1 MFSKDISSV
10 NKTQFKYVC
19 IYSGVWKNRSAFV
32 AVKNF
37 YNKSHLNNLENF
49 SAQNTLK
56 CLLKWAR
63 QWSEHSWHTL
73 CFSNKPRKNNRTTQI
88 WISGWLIKER
98 SFWHQMSKEFFA
110 EILLLDSQCDIA
122 HLAQTILIGFLSDFV
137 SGIITIL
144 NFFLQNHDFTR
155 WILLYPSGLLSWWY
169 VGKWH
174 FFPSYDNRVPPSIST

>member
-1 MFSKDISSV
+1 MRNNKREFNINTSTGTYLIAQRNLSSKTTALTNNLNTHMFSKDISSV

-110 EILLLDSQCDIA
+110 EILLLDS
-122 HLAQTILIGFLSDFV
+122 
-137 SGIITIL
+137 
-144 NFFLQNHDFTR
+144 
-155 WILLYPSGLLSWWY
+155 
-169 VGKWH
+169 
-174 FFPSYDNRVPPSIST
+174 

>member
-56 CLLKWAR
+56 CLLK
-63 QWSEHSWHTL
+63 
-73 CFSNKPRKNNRTTQI
+73 
-88 WISGWLIKER
+88 
-98 SFWHQMSKEFFA
+98 
-110 EILLLDSQCDIA
+110 
-122 HLAQTILIGFLSDFV
+122 
-137 SGIITIL
+137 
-144 NFFLQNHDFTR
+144 
-155 WILLYPSGLLSWWY
+155 
-169 VGKWH
+169 
-174 FFPSYDNRVPPSIST
+174 